1 MEIAVLGLG
10 RFGMQLARTL
20 AQEGH
25 SVLAVDRDERIVQG
39 LANAVTKAA
48 TLDITDRE
56 ALEQV
61 GVGDAEVG
69 VIATTDVEASVLA
82 MLNLQSLGVGTIH
95 AKAANQRHAQ
105 ILQRLGVQRV
115 VIPEEAGGERF
126 SHLIRMPGIEDYLP
140 LTQGYGVGV
149 YAPPPDWLGKTLE
162 GVSSSDGGGTRRLL
176 MVARGETV
184 QLNPVRSQAIEAGDR
199 LVFAGSDEDLR
210 RLIGE

>member
-82 MLNLQSLGVGTIH
+82 MLNLQSLGVGDDPCEGGES
-95 AKAANQRHAQ
+95 AACPDFAAV
-105 ILQRLGVQRV
+105 GGA
-115 VIPEEAGGERF
+115 AGGD
-126 SHLIRMPGIEDYLP
+126 S
-140 LTQGYGVGV
+140 
-149 YAPPPDWLGKTLE
+149 
-162 GVSSSDGGGTRRLL
+162 GGG
-176 MVARGETV
+176 RGASAF
-184 QLNPVRSQAIEAGDR
+184 RI
-199 LVFAGSDEDLR
+199 
-210 RLIGE
+210 